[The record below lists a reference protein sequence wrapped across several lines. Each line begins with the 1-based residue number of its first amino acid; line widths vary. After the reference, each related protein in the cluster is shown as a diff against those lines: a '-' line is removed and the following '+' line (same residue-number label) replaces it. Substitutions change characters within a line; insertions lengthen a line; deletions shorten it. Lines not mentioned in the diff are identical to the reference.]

1 MIFYNITVNLIFL
14 YFVESAYLTL
24 FYGGNVVTISQ
35 KILSIMEEKHITQ
48 KKLSEFAGIST
59 SAISDWKKKGTN
71 PSVDKISAIADC
83 LEVSVDYLLDR
94 TSDPQGYTNN
104 HISHSDNIAL
114 GENASVNIQSSNDGF
129 DETKVQVAKEFSNLN
144 FFDKVK
150 VMNLIAEL
158 RQKAN

>member
-1 MIFYNITVNLIFL
+1 ML
-14 YFVESAYLTL
+14 AYPLPQFRT
-24 FYGGNVVTISQ
+24 G
-35 KILSIMEEKHITQ
+35 
-48 KKLSEFAGIST
+48 
-59 SAISDWKKKGTN
+59 KKGTN

-83 LEVSVDYLLDR
+83 LEVFVDYLLDR

-104 HISHSDNIAL
+104 HISHLDNIAL
-114 GENASVNIQSSNDGF
+114 GENARVNIQSSNDGC
-129 DETKVQVAKEFSNLN
+129 DETTVQVAKEFSNLN